1 MKQPNVLLL
10 DLQPSPEFSSALRA
24 ILESAR
30 TSNQQPAVL
39 AGLPT
44 GQNAIQLQ
52 QEAFAGNELANGAGA
67 SVKELLSRLRPA
79 VVFLVSPWE
88 VLRQIGSQL
97 QSLFSSSP
105 ASEVIVV
112 SDPNTADEIFEFDQF
127 GVSEFFTPPLKPRD
141 ILPRFWRALQRGL
154 AGSNSD
160 SGNSTAEPVEP
171 FFREVL
177 PVFKSLIGGSPAF
190 LLQANRIPLI
200 AKCDARVFI
209 SGETGTGKEMFA
221 RAIHRLSPRSDR
233 PFVPLNCSAI
243 PTELFES
250 ELFGH
255 ERGSFTGA
263 VGKRAGLVAEAD
275 GGTLFLD
282 EIDTLPYYSQVKLLR
297 FLQESEYRAVGSDKN
312 RQADVRIITATNA
325 DVARAMKEEK
335 LRKDLYYRLNIIE
348 LKLPALR
355 ERREDIFLLAN
366 HFLSRYAEKFGKF
379 ISGFSTDAMQKLSLH
394 DWPGNVREL
403 EHAVERAVALAESSR
418 VTVGDLTIGEASNE
432 LSNATSPQP
441 FQEAKRR
448 AVEQF
453 ERNYLQ
459 NLLETHQGNVS
470 QAARTAQK
478 DRGTLLQLLRKYGI
492 KAAGFRNDSSQGEDE
507 V

>member
-10 DLQPSPEFSSALRA
+10 DLQPSPEFSSVLRT

-30 TSNQQPAVL
+30 TSNPQP
-39 AGLPT
+39 T
-44 GQNAIQLQ
+44 EFSAIRLQ
-52 QEAFAGNELANGAGA
+52 HEAFVGHDLANGAET

-88 VLRQIGSQL
+88 VLRQIGSHL
-97 QSLFSSSP
+97 QSLFSGSP
-105 ASEVIVV
+105 ASQVIVV

-154 AGSNSD
+154 AGSI
-160 SGNSTAEPVEP
+160 SGSGGSADEPVEP

-177 PVFKSLIGGSPAF
+177 PVFNSLIGGSAAF

-221 RAIHRLSPRSDR
+221 RAIHRLSTRADR
-233 PFVPLNCSAI
+233 PFVPLNCGAI
-243 PTELFES
+243 PAELFES

-263 VGKRAGLVAEAD
+263 VGRRAGLVAEAD

-282 EIDTLPYYSQVKLLR
+282 EIDSLPYYSQVKLLR
-297 FLQESEYRAVGSDKN
+297 FLQESEYRAVGSDKH
-312 RQADVRIITATNA
+312 RRADVRIITATNA
-325 DVARAMKEEK
+325 DVDRAVKEEK

-355 ERREDIFLLAN
+355 QRREDIALLAN

-379 ISGFSTDAMQKLSLH
+379 VSGFSTDAMQKLSLH

-403 EHAVERAVALAESSR
+403 EHAIERAVALAESSQI
-418 VTVGDLTIGEASNE
+418 TGGDLTIGEAGNE
-432 LSNATSPQP
+432 LSNATIPQP

-492 KAAGFRNDSSQGEDE
+492 KAAGFRNHGSDED
-507 V
+507 